1 MSFVKSGLPVPEIVE
16 TSVFHLLLEL
26 TNELIDD
33 KEVVPDDIDVIIG
46 VYVSIDGRIM
56 RVLSIELTV
65 GSDINEVE
73 YVRGVVVGTGS
84 NFESLDSELILTNVL
99 DAYSVCGSIITRFV
113 GSVGVCLVE
122 LVSELITLS
131 RV

>member
-1 MSFVKSGLPVPEIVE
+1 MKPGLPVPVIVE
-16 TSVFHLLLEL
+16 ISVFHLSLEL
-26 TNELIDD
+26 TNELIGD
-33 KEVVPDDIDVIIG
+33 KEDVPDVIDVIKG

-65 GSDINEVE
+65 GSDINDVE

-99 DAYSVCGSIITRFV
+99 DAYSVCGSMITRFV

-122 LVSELITLS
+122 LVSELIALP

>member
-1 MSFVKSGLPVPEIVE
+1 MKSGLPVPVTVEI
-16 TSVFHLLLEL
+16 SVFHLSLEL
-26 TNELIDD
+26 TNELIGD
-33 KEVVPDDIDVIIG
+33 KEDVPDVIDVIIG
-46 VYVSIDGRIM
+46 VYVSIDGRII

-65 GSDINEVE
+65 GSDINDVE

-99 DAYSVCGSIITRFV
+99 DAYSVCGSMITRFV

-122 LVSELITLS
+122 LVSELIALS
-131 RV
+131 CV